1 MPQDNSYTE
10 LPFILRELDNVY
22 SGRIDRVIKSGNRY
36 NIYDYKTFPVKEKE
50 MPYYL
55 KGYSFQL
62 SIYKNAVMELFNTS
76 DVKTFIIFTH
86 TGEIREV

>member
-1 MPQDNSYTE
+1 
-10 LPFILRELDNVY
+10 
-22 SGRIDRVIKSGNRY
+22 
-36 NIYDYKTFPVKEKE
+36 VKEKE
-50 MPYYL
+50 VAHYL

-62 SIYKNAVMELFNTS
+62 NVYKKAIMDLFNTD